1 MSANDVALRTLEDRE
16 KRFFA
21 YVVFSAKIITW
32 TALLALMAISEWALV
47 VKVYH
52 AEFSLVVADAH
63 ALGIPAKLNA
73 CSEGKS
79 NGIPG

>member
-52 AEFSLVVADAH
+52 AEFSLVLADAH
-63 ALGIPAKLNA
+63 APSTAIPTALFV
-73 CSEGKS
+73 CCQDV
-79 NGIPG
+79 PTR